1 MRTRWLARA
10 PIWMY
15 RAGLGA
21 LFGSRLLLLE
31 HVGRVTGARRYVVLE
46 VVEHPAPDEY
56 VIVSGF
62 GERAQWYRNVLA
74 CPDVRVS
81 TGLRRSVP
89 AVATVMSQEE
99 AAAVLERYAR
109 VHPRAWKNLRAV
121 IERATG
127 TTVDRLPMVRLKLT
141 KGSREANR

>member
-1 MRTRWLARA
+1 
-10 PIWMY
+10 MY